1 VIVDVLAMPD
11 TVKVPALAV
20 IEPRCAVVT
29 YSVGEVIVEA
39 LAIPFTVKVPVDAVI
54 DPPVINEFET
64 SI

>member
-1 VIVDVLAMPD
+1 
-11 TVKVPALAV
+11 
-20 IEPRCAVVT
+20 
-29 YSVGEVIVEA
+29 VIVEA